1 MRKTAMAILLGGLF
15 LLMLSALVV
24 TPEDA
29 YAPAP
34 PPSPRQYHAV
44 FALPAQPPAPVSA
57 GMTAHRA
64 QPGLMPAASQT
75 AAPADWHAQ
84 GTRDSNGRVLSTAR
98 YENSVYEVFRAETA
112 GG

>member
-1 MRKTAMAILLGGLF
+1 MRKTAMVILLGGLF

-29 YAPAP
+29 AP
-34 PPSPRQYHAV
+34 PAVPSAPGQYHAV

-57 GMTAHRA
+57 GLTAHKA
-64 QPGLMPAASQT
+64 QTGLIPSAAE
-75 AAPADWHAQ
+75 AVVPEDWRSLGA
-84 GTRDSNGRVLSTAR
+84 RDSNGRVLRAAR
-98 YENSVYEVFRAETA
+98 YENSVYEVFRPEIA